1 MPNRKTYPH
10 RIIDRLEGY
19 DGLAPKKQGSLKAL
33 TTPIKQRTKIV
44 LHGILAAAS
53 AFLLTACGPNAV
65 TVHDADDY
73 PDRLSD
79 WGLVFLDGEQLIISD
94 QSLVYELNTALF
106 SDYALKLR
114 TLYLPEG
121 SQGKFDTTQT
131 FDLPVGS
138 IISKTF
144 LYPKDSSGAL
154 LTLANWNG
162 DPSAIRTSDYELIET
177 RLMVRQTGGWDALPY
192 VWDGDDAY
200 LSLTGTI
207 RQMTLSSGEP
217 LNYLVPSKN
226 QCASCHATNHTT
238 GDLMPIGIKARHLDR
253 TTALYNKNQLDL
265 LAERGWL
272 EDVAH
277 DSRANAVWEDTSQSL
292 EHRARS
298 YLDINC
304 GHCHNAQ
311 GAADTSGLL
320 LDYEDHPAS
329 AMGWCKPPIAAGRG
343 SGGLLYGIVPG
354 RADESILSFRMT
366 TNDPGM
372 MMPEL
377 GRSLVHRE
385 GLALINDWIDSLE
398 GQCL

>member
-1 MPNRKTYPH
+1 
-10 RIIDRLEGY
+10 
-19 DGLAPKKQGSLKAL
+19 L
-33 TTPIKQRTKIV
+33 TTPIKQRAKIV
-44 LHGILAAAS
+44 LQGILAAAS

-79 WGLVFLDGEQLIISD
+79 WGLVSLDGEQLVISD

-121 SQGKFDTTQT
+121 SQAKFDATQT

-138 IISKTF
+138 VISKTF

-154 LTLANWNG
+154 LTSANWNG
-162 DPSAIRTSDYELIET
+162 DPSAIQTSDYELIET

-207 RQMTLSSGEP
+207 RPMTLSSGEP

-238 GDLMPIGIKARHLDR
+238 GELMPIGIKARHLDR
-253 TTALYNKNQLDL
+253 TTALYNKNQLAH

-272 EDVAH
+272 DGVSRI
-277 DSRANAVWEDTSQSL
+277 SRANAVWEDASQSL
-292 EHRARS
+292 DHRARS

-343 SGGLLYGIVPG
+343 SGGHLYGIVPG
-354 RADESILSFRMT
+354 HADDSILSFRMA

-385 GLALINDWIDSLE
+385 GLALVSDWINSLE